1 MSQKNPI
8 NLKVSTLKVCKY
20 KLSRPDYLV
29 QMDFVTENMNL
40 PKKVKI
46 EFLLLISFVSIC
58 VASKVDVIDKFLS
71 TSHSYKTLAICG
83 NIIDQ
88 DYKSL
93 LDISD
98 QNMIHVKYWNCS
110 QMVYE
115 HNTLMIFV
123 EPNVKD
129 LETVLN
135 QSGAQ
140 NCLHTNTWLIF
151 HDDMVFDMN
160 WAIGR
165 SQLRIGLNAKIFL
178 VDKSKSIKQVLG
190 TGSIEVILEV

>member
-1 MSQKNPI
+1 
-8 NLKVSTLKVCKY
+8 
-20 KLSRPDYLV
+20 
-29 QMDFVTENMNL
+29 
-40 PKKVKI
+40 
-46 EFLLLISFVSIC
+46 
-58 VASKVDVIDKFLS
+58 
-71 TSHSYKTLAICG
+71 
-83 NIIDQ
+83 
-88 DYKSL
+88 
-93 LDISD
+93 
-98 QNMIHVKYWNCS
+98 
-110 QMVYE
+110 MVYE
-115 HNTLMIFV
+115 YNALTIFV

-129 LETVLN
+129 LETILN

-140 NCLHTNTWLIF
+140 NCLHANTWLIF

>member
-1 MSQKNPI
+1 
-8 NLKVSTLKVCKY
+8 
-20 KLSRPDYLV
+20 
-29 QMDFVTENMNL
+29 MNL
-40 PKKVKI
+40 EIKFKI
-46 EFLLLISFVSIC
+46 NFLITITFVSIC

-71 TSHSYKTLAICG
+71 TSHSYKTIAICG
-83 NIIDQ
+83 NITDQ

-93 LDISD
+93 IDISD
-98 QNMIHVKYWNCS
+98 QNMIHMKYWNCS

>member
-1 MSQKNPI
+1 
-8 NLKVSTLKVCKY
+8 
-20 KLSRPDYLV
+20 
-29 QMDFVTENMNL
+29 MNL

-46 EFLLLISFVSIC
+46 EFLLLITFVSIC

-83 NIIDQ
+83 NISDQ
-88 DYKSL
+88 DYKYL
-93 LDISD
+93 QDISD
-98 QNMIHVKYWNCS
+98 QNMIYVKYWNCS